1 MKSNRKLLFFI
12 VIIVFLSLVCIL
24 FMLLTTDSENKKASI
39 YLNNELYR
47 TVNLSDLSI
56 DDEFIIETECG
67 FNRIKVRNG
76 MICVSEAD
84 CPDKTCVKTGW
95 TNSSSRPVICIPH
108 RLEIVVDDI
117 SEIDGVSG

>member
-56 DDEFIIETECG
+56 DDEFIIETEYG

-95 TNSSSRPVICIPH
+95 TNSFSRPVICIPH

>member
-56 DDEFIIETECG
+56 DDEFIIETEYG

-76 MICVSEAD
+76 MICVSEDD

-95 TNSSSRPVICIPH
+95 TNSFSRPVICIPH

>member
-12 VIIVFLSLVCIL
+12 VIIAFLSLVCIL
-24 FMLLTTDSENKKASI
+24 FILLTGDSKDKKASI

-47 TVNLSDLSI
+47 TINLSDLSI
-56 DDEFIIETECG
+56 DDEFIIETEHG
-67 FNRIKVRNG
+67 FNRIWVRNG
-76 MICVSEAD
+76 MICVYEAD

-95 TNSSSRPVICIPH
+95 TNSASRPIICIPH

-117 SEIDGVSG
+117 TEIDGVSG